1 MVQREQL
8 NLRLPPKRFEV
19 LAIAAV
25 LDDLSITDYV
35 KKWLELYVDEL
46 EKDPD
51 VAAVLEMKAKRN
63 GVEPSNVTQ
72 LPDRRQDNGP

>member
-1 MVQREQL
+1 MAQREQL

-25 LDDLSITDYV
+25 LDDLSISDYV
-35 KKWLELYVDEL
+35 KQWLEQHVTEL

-51 VAAVLEMKAKRN
+51 VAAVLKLKAKRT
-63 GVEPSNVTQ
+63 GVGPSNVTQ
-72 LPDRRQDNGP
+72 LPDRRQDKRA